1 MAEKHVVL
9 DNKNGNISDNID
21 FLHRF
26 YNAREVEYHSAAEKI
41 TGNLGL
47 KKTRKEKLAELAGD
61 LKSEGGAFDSV
72 LENGVSGKNGYG
84 SSGFG
89 KDVSEE
95 DIFDVD
101 TDIYLS
107 TERRK
112 LSKRTYA
119 SVLLLFVLI
128 PATLFIGMS
137 LMDMEGLAAAE
148 LLDRIFGTRKYYLI
162 SLVIVIYAMIPFFMV
177 FEGRKPQARE
187 LIVLAT
193 LSALATAGRGA
204 FFMIPNFKPIIA
216 VVIISGISFGAES
229 GFLVGAVT
237 MLVSNFLFG
246 QGPWT
251 PWQMLAMG
259 MIGFVSGVLHRIG
272 LLPAKR
278 LTLCIYGFLVTVFI
292 YGGIMNPAAV
302 VMSVNEVTWQSLLAA
317 YISGLPVDLV
327 HATSTF
333 LFLWLGAQP
342 LIEKL
347 QRMKIKYGLL

>member
-1 MAEKHVVL
+1 M
-9 DNKNGNISDNID
+9 
-21 FLHRF
+21 
-26 YNAREVEYHSAAEKI
+26 
-41 TGNLGL
+41 
-47 KKTRKEKLAELAGD
+47 
-61 LKSEGGAFDSV
+61 
-72 LENGVSGKNGYG
+72 
-84 SSGFG
+84 
-89 KDVSEE
+89 
-95 DIFDVD
+95 
-101 TDIYLS
+101 
-107 TERRK
+107 
-112 LSKRTYA
+112 
-119 SVLLLFVLI
+119 
-128 PATLFIGMS
+128 
-137 LMDMEGLAAAE
+137 
-148 LLDRIFGTRKYYLI
+148 
-162 SLVIVIYAMIPFFMV
+162 IVIYAMIPFFMV

-216 VVIISGISFGAES
+216 IVIISGISFGAES